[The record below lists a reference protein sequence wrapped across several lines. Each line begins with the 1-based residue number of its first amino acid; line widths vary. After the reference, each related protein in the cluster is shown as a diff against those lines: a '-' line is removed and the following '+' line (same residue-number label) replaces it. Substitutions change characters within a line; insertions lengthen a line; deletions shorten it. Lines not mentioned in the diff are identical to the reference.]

1 MSTTA
6 IKVEKLTKVYLSGQI
21 GHGTLIRDF
30 ESWLAKISGKPD
42 PFRSIEKFNSQ
53 PANSLTW
60 ALKNVS
66 FEIAAGEIV
75 AIAGNNGAG
84 KSTLLKIL
92 SRITLP
98 TYGRVT
104 GRGRITSLLEIGA
117 GFHPELTGRENI
129 FLYGAMLGMRKSQV
143 KIHFDEIAEFADLQ
157 SQLNTPVKR
166 YSSGMYMRLAFSVAA
181 HLESEILILD
191 EVMAV
196 GDSAFQQKW
205 LYKIRDLSKKEGR
218 TILIVAHDSKHL
230 NTICDQE
237 ITLVNGQVNN
247 ICQQIKPQ
255 K

>member
-1 MSTTA
+1 MNTTA
-6 IKVEKLTKVYLSGQI
+6 IKVENLSKAYLSGQI

-42 PFRSIEKFNSQ
+42 PFRPIEKFNSQ
-53 PANSLTW
+53 PINSLTW
-60 ALKNVS
+60 ALKDIS
-66 FEIAAGEIV
+66 FEIADGEIV
-75 AIAGNNGAG
+75 GIAGNNGAG

-129 FLYGAMLGMRKSQV
+129 FLNGAMLGMRKSKV
-143 KIHFDEIAEFADLQ
+143 KTHFDEIAEFAALQ
-157 SQLNTPVKR
+157 SHLDTPVKR

-181 HLESEILILD
+181 HLESEILMLD

-196 GDSAFQQKW
+196 GDSSFQQKC
-205 LYKIRDLSKKEGR
+205 LYKIKELSTKRGR
-218 TILIVAHDSKHL
+218 TILIVGHDSKSL
-230 NTICDQE
+230 STICDRE
-237 ITLVNGQVNN
+237 ITLVDGQ
-247 ICQQIKPQ
+247 ISII
-255 K
+255 